1 MRSRLFF
8 CLMKNTTEFQE
19 QERRLTQLLVK
30 AIKNDQKA
38 VFLGICSAGVDYIP
52 KESMRKVLIDDVP
65 DSLEESET
73 KKMISW
79 ISQALQAMKETDKA
93 ANI

>member
-8 CLMKNTTEFQE
+8 CLMTIMKDQAPE
-19 QERRLTQLLVK
+19 ERITKLLVK
-30 AIKNDQKA
+30 AVKNDQMST
-38 VFLGICSAGVDYIP
+38 FLGICSAGVDCVP
-52 KESMRKVLIDDVP
+52 KDSMRRILIEEVP
-65 DSLEESET
+65 AFLELSET

-79 ISQALQAMKETDKA
+79 ISQALQAMTKTEDT

>member
-1 MRSRLFF
+1 
-8 CLMKNTTEFQE
+8 
-19 QERRLTQLLVK
+19 
-30 AIKNDQKA
+30 
-38 VFLGICSAGVDYIP
+38 
-52 KESMRKVLIDDVP
+52 MRKVLIDDVP